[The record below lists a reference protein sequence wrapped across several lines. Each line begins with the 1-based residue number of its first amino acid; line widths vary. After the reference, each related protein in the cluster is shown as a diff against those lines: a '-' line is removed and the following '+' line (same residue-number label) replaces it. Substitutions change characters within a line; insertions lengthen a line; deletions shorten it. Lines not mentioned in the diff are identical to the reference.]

1 MKTIRF
7 YSPEDS
13 IKVQDSLE
21 NFFGTI
27 RSQGGNC
34 TNPTHQKFENA
45 FKRIFSIDFLEH
57 NESGKCVDDFDKILI
72 IGPLV

>member
-27 RSQGGNC
+27 RSQGEVIAQTQPIKNLKMLLKEYS
-34 TNPTHQKFENA
+34 Q
-45 FKRIFSIDFLEH
+45 
-57 NESGKCVDDFDKILI
+57 
-72 IGPLV
+72 